1 MFISHLLFL
10 NWFFFLFL
18 RRDFF
23 LDWRL
28 RGYILRRRWRRCG
41 VSGLF
46 LVMSLLWLRF
56 LLILIFYRLSI
67 RPVFLLFFL
76 LLIVLYRLF
85 NLSMLDN
92 LRYHLWLHLR
102 RLLSGWLL
110 LYLRGHLYWGLLVV
124 NIFMLGLILLCSL
137 FLFRGRWCLLLL
149 LRILWWHLWGLW
161 YHFIIF
167 FGWRY
172 LTAPTVGL
180 LGRGCLPSV
189 VLQMLV
195 SLSVEPG
202 ITFPARL
209 GVSEGDQ
216 ETESH

>member
-1 MFISHLLFL
+1 
-10 NWFFFLFL
+10 
-18 RRDFF
+18 
-23 LDWRL
+23 
-28 RGYILRRRWRRCG
+28 LRRRWRWCG
-41 VSGLF
+41 VSGLIF
-46 LVMSLLWLRF
+46 VMSLLWLRF
-56 LLILIFYRLSI
+56 LLILILPRL

-76 LLIVLYRLF
+76 LFIVHRLF

-102 RLLSGWLL
+102 RLLSRGLL
-110 LYLRGHLYWGLLVV
+110 LYLRGHLYWELLVV
-124 NIFMLGLILLCSL
+124 RFFLCGLILLCSL

-149 LRILWWHLWGLW
+149 LCILWWHLWALWWHLWWGLW

-172 LTAPTVGL
+172 LGAPTTVWL
-180 LGRGCLPSV
+180 LGRRCLPSI

-195 SLSVEPG
+195 SLSIEPG

-209 GVSEGDQ
+209 SVSEGDQ
-216 ETESH
+216 ETEGH